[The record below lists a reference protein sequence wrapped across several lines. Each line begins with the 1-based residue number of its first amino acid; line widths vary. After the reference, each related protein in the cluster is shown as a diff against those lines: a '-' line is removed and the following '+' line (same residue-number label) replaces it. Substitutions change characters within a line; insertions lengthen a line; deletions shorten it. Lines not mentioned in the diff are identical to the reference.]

1 MKNDWEIINGMYGGK
16 SKKEINTIFDGMSD
30 QDIVAAILNRDEGIT
45 VGYLYKKCYPLFKA
59 LYTKYFTDCETCID
73 FISEIYAYILSP
85 GEKTGKCYLST
96 FGFGCTLTC
105 WLKIV
110 ATNYCRQLYKKRIE
124 FVDLDNSEGS
134 SDRFLPEPVSPIIE
148 EMERDDVETIL
159 GLMPNKRYS
168 RLIRFRYV
176 EEMTNEETAN
186 MLGMSKENFYN
197 KHKLAKKQFTEIAR
211 KEGLI

>member
-16 SKKEINTIFDGMSD
+16 SKKEIDTILDGMSD
-30 QDIVAAILNRDEGIT
+30 QDIVAAILNRDKDIT

-59 LYTKYFTDCETCID
+59 LYTKYFTDSETCID

-85 GEKTGKCYLST
+85 GEKTGKCYLYT

-124 FVDLDNSEGS
+124 VVDLDNSDS
-134 SDRFLPEPVSPIIE
+134 SGGRILQEPVSPMIE
-148 EMERDDVETIL
+148 EMERDDVETVL
-159 GLMPNKRYS
+159 SLMSNKRYS
-168 RLIRFRYV
+168 RLIRLRYV
-176 EEMTNEETAN
+176 EDMTNEETAN
-186 MLGMSKENFYN
+186 MLGMTMGNFYN
-197 KHKLAKKQFTEIAR
+197 KHKLAKEQFTEVLR